1 MASPLTADLV
11 QECLREVID
20 PEIGRGLVEL
30 NMITRVEISDDDQVR
45 ITVDLPTPAYPRK
58 ERIAGSIEA
67 VLAARL
73 PQVRGIEV
81 AFTATVKG
89 LNTGGAIGLRIKN
102 VLAVG
107 SGKGGVGKSTVS
119 AALAVG
125 LTQLGA
131 KVGLLDADIYGPS
144 IPHLLGAHERPH
156 IVEQKG
162 PEGQVLQRMEPV
174 LAHGVRVMSIGF
186 LIGADEPVIVRGPI
200 LHRTIEQFLR
210 QTAWGD
216 LDYLIIDLP
225 PGTGDIALS
234 LSQLLGLSG
243 AVVVCT
249 PQQLALLDAVKA
261 VNMFRKVKIP
271 VLGIVENMSGE
282 IFGRGGARRKAE
294 EMGVPFLGE
303 LPIDPEIRVQGDAGR
318 IDQLFAEGCASR
330 GHLLQICQQVAIQ
343 IARSLLETPRMPA
356 LEML

>member
-1 MASPLTADLV
+1 MPQPVTVDQV
-11 QECLREVID
+11 QTCLRDVVD
-20 PEIGRGLVEL
+20 PEIGRGLMDL
-30 NMITRVEISDDDQVR
+30 NMIARVDAHDDGNVT
-45 ITVDLPTPAYPRK
+45 ITVDLPTPAYPRP

-67 VLAARL
+67 LLRARL
-73 PQVRGIEV
+73 PQLEGVAVR
-81 AFTATVKG
+81 FTSTVRG
-89 LNTGGAIGLRIKN
+89 LNTGGAIGLKVKN

-107 SGKGGVGKSTVS
+107 SGKGGVGKSTI
-119 AALAVG
+119 AASLAVG
-125 LTQLGA
+125 LAQYGA
-131 KVGLLDADIYGPS
+131 NVGLLDADIYGPS
-144 IPHLLGAHERPH
+144 IPHLMGAHERPQ
-156 IVEQKG
+156 IVEQHG
-162 PEGQVLQRMEPV
+162 PEGQVMQRMEPIRC
-174 LAHGVRVMSIGF
+174 HGVRLMSIGF
-186 LIGADEPVIVRGPI
+186 LIGPDEPVIVRGPI

-210 QTAWGD
+210 QTAWGE

-234 LSQLLGLSG
+234 LSQLVGLSG

-294 EMGVPFLGE
+294 ELGVPFLGE
-303 LPIDPEIRVQGDAGR
+303 LPIDPSIREQGDAGR
-318 IDQLFAEGCASR
+318 VDLLFAEGSPTR
-330 GHLLQICQQVAIQ
+330 GHLLNICQQVAMQ
-343 IARSLLETPRMPA
+343 IAKALLETPRMPT